1 MAADMA
7 MATDT
12 PPVTELKMS
21 AAADEV
27 DFPYRAL
34 SRSAIAALVLFLIG
48 LIGLMPPFKVLLS
61 LTLLGMLFA
70 LLSIR
75 SIRRYPNEFSGLALA
90 KFALIGNVLLLAGGA
105 GLHTYIY
112 LTEVPPG
119 HIRVPFAELK
129 FEADPDQPTERAKQI
144 DGKDVFI
151 KGYIHPSSG
160 SGLLRQFI
168 LVGDLG
174 TCCFGGQP
182 KSSEMIEVTLT
193 GGQSIKGGLWRRKL
207 AGKFTLNSV
216 PQRQADFDNAVFY
229 RLKGI
234 KVN

>member
-1 MAADMA
+1 
-7 MATDT
+7 MATD
-12 PPVTELKMS
+12 LQMS
-21 AAADEV
+21 SSADEV

-34 SRSAIAALVLFLIG
+34 SRSAITSTLLFVVALLG
-48 LIGLMPPFKVLLS
+48 LIPPFEVLLA
-61 LTLLGMLFA
+61 LAVLGVVFA

-75 SIRRYPNEFSGLALA
+75 SIRRYPDEFSGLGLA
-90 KFALIGNVLLLAGGA
+90 KFAMAANALLLIGGIGM
-105 GLHTYIY
+105 HTYVY

-119 HIRVPFAELK
+119 HIRVPFYKLK
-129 FEADPDQPTERAKQI
+129 FDADPDRPTETAFEI

-160 SGLLRQFI
+160 GGMLRQFV

-182 KSSEMIEVTLT
+182 KSSEMVEVTLT
-193 GGQSIKGGLWRRKL
+193 GGQTIEGGMTRRKL
-207 AGKFTLNSV
+207 AGKFSLNRV
-216 PQRQADFDNAVFY
+216 PKKQADFDNAVFY
-229 RLKGI
+229 RLKGT